1 MIVSTGLL
9 GRWALLVI
17 VTLLSACTTLPHGSG
32 LPVPFSRS
40 LELSGIP
47 PSAVALDVR
56 ALDGQVLA
64 SHNQQL
70 AFNPASVMK
79 LVTTA
84 AALDLLGPDYRWIT
98 RVYAQ
103 GPLIGDVLN
112 GDLIIQGG
120 GDPRL
125 AHEDLSRLLRRL
137 RSLGVREIQGDLVV
151 DRSLF
156 QTTLEDAAAFDGLPY
171 RAYNALPDAL
181 LLDAK
186 AISLRFFPDAQT
198 QSVHVAMEPP
208 MVDFVIEPPKLDI
221 PKFDTSK
228 LDTQVCTN
236 WREKLG
242 AVVHPSSVHFSGSY
256 SLDCGERVL
265 VLHAHTL
272 SHARYFDAVF
282 RQLWREL
289 GGSINGVMREEK
301 KLESAS
307 ELLQWESPTLA
318 QIIRDINK
326 HSNNV
331 MARQLLISLATSP
344 TITAATPEAGAAQA
358 KAWLDTLGV
367 NSKTVVIEN
376 GSGLSRQERL
386 SADTLSKVLY
396 HAWHSP
402 YMPEFIASLPMVGV
416 DGTMIRTLKNSA
428 VKTRAHIK
436 TGSLND
442 VASIAGYVKAKSG
455 RWISVVCMIN
465 HPEANSARTSFNELL
480 EWIYEHY

>member
-1 MIVSTGLL
+1 MIVSTGLM
-9 GRWALLVI
+9 GRWSLLLLV
-17 VTLLSACTTLPHGSG
+17 TMLSACTTLPHGSG
-32 LPVPFSRS
+32 LPASFSRS
-40 LELSGIP
+40 LALSGIP
-47 PSAVALDVR
+47 TTAVALEIKTVE
-56 ALDGQVLA
+56 GQVLS

-84 AALDLLGPDYRWIT
+84 AALDLLGPDHRWIT

-103 GPLIGDVLN
+103 GPLAGDVLN
-112 GDLIIQGG
+112 GDLIIQGS

-125 AHEDLSRLLRRL
+125 AHEDLARLLRRL
-137 RSLGVREIQGDLVV
+137 RSLGVREIQGDLVL

-156 QTTLEDAAAFDGLPY
+156 QTMLEDAAAFDGLPY

-198 QSVHVAMEPP
+198 QSVRVAMEPP
-208 MVDFVIEPPKLDI
+208 MVDFVIEPPKLDAEPCI
-221 PKFDTSK
+221 
-228 LDTQVCTN
+228 N
-236 WREKLG
+236 WREQLG
-242 AVVHPSSVHFSGSY
+242 TVVDLSSVQFSGSY
-256 SLDCGERVL
+256 SVDCGERVL
-265 VLHAHTL
+265 VLHPHTL

-282 RQLWREL
+282 RQLWREQ

-301 KLESAS
+301 KSESAR

-331 MARQLLISLATSP
+331 MARQLLISLATTP
-344 TITAATPEAGAAQA
+344 TSTAATPEAGAAQA
-358 KAWLDTLGV
+358 KAWLDTLGI

-376 GSGLSRQERL
+376 GAGLSRQERL
-386 SADTLSKVLY
+386 SANTLSKVLY

-402 YMPEFIASLPMVGV
+402 YMPEFIASLPIVGV

-465 HPEANSARTSFNELL
+465 HAEANSARTSFNELL

>member
-1 MIVSTGLL
+1 MIVSRGLL
-9 GRWALLVI
+9 GRWSLLLI
-17 VTLLSACTTLPHGSG
+17 VSLLSACTSLPRGSG
-32 LPVPFSRS
+32 LPAPFARS
-40 LELSGIP
+40 LAQVGIP
-47 PSAVALDVR
+47 ITSVALDIRTVE
-56 ALDGQVLA
+56 GKVLA

-70 AFNPASVMK
+70 SFNPASVMK

-103 GPLIGDVLN
+103 GSIVGDVLN
-112 GDLIIQGG
+112 GDLIIQGS

-125 AHEDLSRLLRRL
+125 AHEDLARLLRRL
-137 RSLGVREIQGDLVV
+137 RSLGVREIHGDLVL

-156 QTTLEDAAAFDGLPY
+156 QTTLDDAAAFDGLPY

-198 QSVHVAMEPP
+198 QSVRVAMEPP
-208 MVDFVIEPPKLDI
+208 MSDFVLESPKLD
-221 PKFDTSK
+221 THK
-228 LDTQVCTN
+228 LDTEPCTN

-242 AVVHPSSVHFSGSY
+242 TVVDLSSIHFTGSY
-256 SLDCGERVL
+256 SVDCGERVL

-282 RQLWREL
+282 RQLWHEL
-289 GGSINGVMREEK
+289 GGSITGVMREEK
-301 KLESAS
+301 KLESAR

-331 MARQLLISLATSP
+331 MARQLLMSLAVSP
-344 TITAATPEAGAAQA
+344 TSTAATPEAGAAQA

-376 GSGLSRQERL
+376 GAGLSRKERL
-386 SADTLSKVLY
+386 SADTLSKVLH

-436 TGSLND
+436 TGSLNE

-465 HPEANSARTSFNELL
+465 HAEANLARTSFNDLL

>member
-1 MIVSTGLL
+1 ML
-9 GRWALLVI
+9 GAC
-17 VTLLSACTTLPHGSG
+17 SALPHGSG
-32 LPVPFSRS
+32 LPAPFSRS
-40 LELSGIP
+40 LALSGIP
-47 PSAVALDVR
+47 NAAVALDIKTVE
-56 ALDGQVLA
+56 GQVLA

-103 GPLIGDVLN
+103 GPLVADVLN
-112 GDLIIQGG
+112 GDLIIQGS

-125 AHEDLSRLLRRL
+125 AHEDLARLLRRL
-137 RSLGVREIQGDLVV
+137 RSLGVREIQGDLVL

-156 QTTLEDAAAFDGLPY
+156 QTTLDDAAAFDGLPY

-198 QSVHVAMEPP
+198 QSVRVAMEPP
-208 MVDFVIEPPKLDI
+208 MVDFLIEPPKLDTEPCI
-221 PKFDTSK
+221 
-228 LDTQVCTN
+228 N

-242 AVVHPSSVHFSGSY
+242 TVVDPSSVHFSGTY
-256 SLDCGERVL
+256 SVDCGERVL

-289 GGSINGVMREEK
+289 GGSIVGVMREEK
-301 KLESAS
+301 KLDSAR

-331 MARQLLISLATSP
+331 MARQLLISLATLP
-344 TITAATPEAGAAQA
+344 TSTAVTPEVGAAQA

-367 NSKTVVIEN
+367 NSESVVIEN
-376 GSGLSRQERL
+376 GAGLSRKERL
-386 SADTLSKVLY
+386 SANTLSKVLY

-402 YMPEFIASLPMVGV
+402 YMPEFIASLPIVGV

-428 VKTRAHIK
+428 VKARAHIK

-442 VASIAGYVKAKSG
+442 VASIAGYAKAKSG

-465 HPEANSARTSFNELL
+465 HAEANSARTSFNELL

>member
-1 MIVSTGLL
+1 MIVSMGLL
-9 GRWALLVI
+9 GRWSLLLLV
-17 VTLLSACTTLPHGSG
+17 TMLGACSALPHGSG
-32 LPVPFSRS
+32 LPAPFSRS
-40 LELSGIP
+40 LALSGIP
-47 PSAVALDVR
+47 TAAAALDIRTVE
-56 ALDGQVLA
+56 GKVLA

-103 GPLIGDVLN
+103 GPLVADVLN
-112 GDLIIQGG
+112 GDLIIQGS

-125 AHEDLSRLLRRL
+125 AHEDLARLLRRL
-137 RSLGVREIQGDLVV
+137 RSLGVREIQGDLVL

-156 QTTLEDAAAFDGLPY
+156 QTTLDDAAAFDGLPY

-198 QSVHVAMEPP
+198 QSVRVAMEPP
-208 MVDFVIEPPKLDI
+208 MVDFLIEPPKLDTEPCI
-221 PKFDTSK
+221 
-228 LDTQVCTN
+228 N

-242 AVVHPSSVHFSGSY
+242 TVVDPSSVHFSGTY
-256 SLDCGERVL
+256 SVDCGERVL

-289 GGSINGVMREEK
+289 GGSIVGVMREEK
-301 KLESAS
+301 KLESAR

-331 MARQLLISLATSP
+331 MARQLLISLATLP
-344 TITAATPEAGAAQA
+344 TSTAVTPEVGAAQA

-367 NSKTVVIEN
+367 NSESVVIEN
-376 GSGLSRQERL
+376 GAGLSRKERL
-386 SADTLSKVLY
+386 SANALSKVLY

-402 YMPEFIASLPMVGV
+402 YMPEFIASLPIVGV

-428 VKTRAHIK
+428 VKARAHIK

-465 HPEANSARTSFNELL
+465 HAEANSARTSFNELL

>member
-9 GRWALLVI
+9 GRWSLLLLV
-17 VTLLSACTTLPHGSG
+17 TMLGACSALPHGSG
-32 LPVPFSRS
+32 LPAPFSRS
-40 LELSGIP
+40 LALSGIP
-47 PSAVALDVR
+47 TAAAALDIRTVE
-56 ALDGQVLA
+56 GKVLA

-103 GPLIGDVLN
+103 GPLVADVLN
-112 GDLIIQGG
+112 GDLIIQGS

-125 AHEDLSRLLRRL
+125 AHEDLARLLRRL
-137 RSLGVREIQGDLVV
+137 RSLGVREIQGDLVL

-156 QTTLEDAAAFDGLPY
+156 QTTLDDATAFDGLPY

-198 QSVHVAMEPP
+198 QSVRVAMEPP
-208 MVDFVIEPPKLDI
+208 MVDFLIEPPKLDTEPCI
-221 PKFDTSK
+221 
-228 LDTQVCTN
+228 N

-242 AVVHPSSVHFSGSY
+242 TVVDPSSVHFSGTY
-256 SLDCGERVL
+256 SVDCGERVL

-289 GGSINGVMREEK
+289 GGSIVGVMREEK
-301 KLESAS
+301 KLESAR

-331 MARQLLISLATSP
+331 MARQLLISLATLP
-344 TITAATPEAGAAQA
+344 TSTAVTPEVGAAQA

-367 NSKTVVIEN
+367 NSESVVIEN
-376 GSGLSRQERL
+376 GAGLSRKERL
-386 SADTLSKVLY
+386 SANALSKVLY

-402 YMPEFIASLPMVGV
+402 YMPEFIASLPIVGV

-428 VKTRAHIK
+428 VKARAHIK

-465 HPEANSARTSFNELL
+465 HAEANSARTSFNELL

>member
-1 MIVSTGLL
+1 MIVSMGLL
-9 GRWALLVI
+9 GRWSLLLLV
-17 VTLLSACTTLPHGSG
+17 TMLGACSALPHGSG
-32 LPVPFSRS
+32 LPAPFSRS
-40 LELSGIP
+40 LALSGIP
-47 PSAVALDVR
+47 TAAAALDIRTVE
-56 ALDGQVLA
+56 GKVLA

-103 GPLIGDVLN
+103 GPLVGDVLN
-112 GDLIIQGG
+112 GDLIIQGS

-125 AHEDLSRLLRRL
+125 AHEDLARLLRRL
-137 RSLGVREIQGDLVV
+137 RSLGVREIQGDLVL

-156 QTTLEDAAAFDGLPY
+156 QTTLDDAAAFDGLPY

-198 QSVHVAMEPP
+198 QSVRVAMEPP
-208 MVDFVIEPPKLDI
+208 MVDFLIEPPKLDTEPCI
-221 PKFDTSK
+221 
-228 LDTQVCTN
+228 N

-242 AVVHPSSVHFSGSY
+242 TVVDPSSVHFSGTY
-256 SLDCGERVL
+256 SVDCGERVL

-289 GGSINGVMREEK
+289 GGSIVGVMREEK
-301 KLESAS
+301 KLDSAR

-331 MARQLLISLATSP
+331 MARQLLISLATLP
-344 TITAATPEAGAAQA
+344 TSTAVTPEVGAAQA

-367 NSKTVVIEN
+367 NSESVVIEN
-376 GSGLSRQERL
+376 GAGLSRKERL
-386 SADTLSKVLY
+386 SANALSKVLY

-402 YMPEFIASLPMVGV
+402 YMPEFIASLPIVGV

-428 VKTRAHIK
+428 VKARAHIK

-465 HPEANSARTSFNELL
+465 HAEANSARTSFNELL

>member
-1 MIVSTGLL
+1 MIVSMGLL
-9 GRWALLVI
+9 GRWSLLLLV
-17 VTLLSACTTLPHGSG
+17 TMLGACSALPHGSG
-32 LPVPFSRS
+32 LPAPFSRS
-40 LELSGIP
+40 LALSGIP
-47 PSAVALDVR
+47 TAAAALDIRTVE
-56 ALDGQVLA
+56 GKVLA

-103 GPLIGDVLN
+103 GPLVADVLN
-112 GDLIIQGG
+112 GDLIIQGS

-125 AHEDLSRLLRRL
+125 AHEDLARLLRRL
-137 RSLGVREIQGDLVV
+137 RSLGVREIQGDLVL

-156 QTTLEDAAAFDGLPY
+156 QTTLDDAAAFDGLPY

-198 QSVHVAMEPP
+198 QSVRVAMEPP
-208 MVDFVIEPPKLDI
+208 MVDFLIEPPKLDTEPCI
-221 PKFDTSK
+221 
-228 LDTQVCTN
+228 N

-242 AVVHPSSVHFSGSY
+242 TVVDPSSVHFSGTY
-256 SLDCGERVL
+256 SVDCGERVL

-289 GGSINGVMREEK
+289 GGSIVGVMREEK
-301 KLESAS
+301 KLDSAR

-331 MARQLLISLATSP
+331 MARQLLISLATLP
-344 TITAATPEAGAAQA
+344 TSTAVTPEVGAAQA

-367 NSKTVVIEN
+367 NSESVVIEN
-376 GSGLSRQERL
+376 GAGLSRKERL
-386 SADTLSKVLY
+386 SANALSKVLY

-402 YMPEFIASLPMVGV
+402 YMPEFIASLPIVGV

-428 VKTRAHIK
+428 VKARAHIK

-465 HPEANSARTSFNELL
+465 HAEANSARTSFNELL

>member
-1 MIVSTGLL
+1 MILSTSLF
-9 GRWALLVI
+9 GRWAMLLI
-17 VTLLSACTTLPHGSG
+17 VMLLSACTTLPHGSG
-32 LPVPFSRS
+32 LPAPFARS
-40 LELSGIP
+40 LAQAGIP
-47 PSAVALDVR
+47 LTSVALDIRMVE
-56 ALDGQVLA
+56 GKVLA
-64 SHNQQL
+64 FHNQQL

-84 AALDLLGPDYRWIT
+84 AALDRLGPDYRWIT
-98 RVYAQ
+98 RVYAE
-103 GPLIGDVLN
+103 GPLVGEVLN

-125 AHEDLSRLLRRL
+125 AHEDLTRLLRRL
-137 RSLGVREIQGDLVV
+137 RSLGVREIHGDLVI

-156 QTTLEDAAAFDGLPY
+156 QTTLEDAASFDGLPY

-186 AISLRFFPDAQT
+186 AISLRFLPDAQT
-198 QSVHVAMEPP
+198 QSVRVAMEPP
-208 MVDFVIEPPKLDI
+208 MVDFLIEPPKLDSQ
-221 PKFDTSK
+221 P
-228 LDTQVCTN
+228 CNN

-242 AVVHPSSVHFSGSY
+242 AVVDPTAVHFSGSY
-256 SLDCGERVL
+256 SVDCGERVL
-265 VLHAHTL
+265 VLHAHAL
-272 SHARYFDAVF
+272 SHTRYFDMVF

-289 GGSINGVMREEK
+289 GGSISGVMREEK
-301 KLESAS
+301 KSESAR

-331 MARQLLISLATSP
+331 MARQLLMSLATSP
-344 TITAATPEAGAAQA
+344 AGAPVNADVGAAQA
-358 KAWLDTLGV
+358 KAWLDTIGV
-367 NSKTVVIEN
+367 NSKNVEIEN
-376 GSGLSRQERL
+376 GAGLSRKERL
-386 SADTLSKVLY
+386 SAEALSTVLN
-396 HAWHSP
+396 HAWNSP
-402 YMPEFIASLPMVGV
+402 YMPEFIGSLPIVGV

-465 HPEANSARTSFNELL
+465 HAEANLARTNFNDLL

>member
-9 GRWALLVI
+9 GRWSLLLLV
-17 VTLLSACTTLPHGSG
+17 TMLGACSALPHGSG
-32 LPVPFSRS
+32 LPAPFSRS
-40 LELSGIP
+40 LALSGIP
-47 PSAVALDVR
+47 TAAAALDIRTVE
-56 ALDGQVLA
+56 GKVLA

-103 GPLIGDVLN
+103 GPLVADVLN
-112 GDLIIQGG
+112 GDLIIQGS

-125 AHEDLSRLLRRL
+125 AHEDLARLLRRL
-137 RSLGVREIQGDLVV
+137 RSLGVREIQGDLVL

-156 QTTLEDAAAFDGLPY
+156 QTTLDDAAAFDGLPY

-198 QSVHVAMEPP
+198 QSVRVAMEPP
-208 MVDFVIEPPKLDI
+208 MVDFLIEPPKLDTEPCI
-221 PKFDTSK
+221 
-228 LDTQVCTN
+228 N

-242 AVVHPSSVHFSGSY
+242 TVVDPSSVHFSGTY
-256 SLDCGERVL
+256 SVDCGERVL

-289 GGSINGVMREEK
+289 GGSIVGVMREEK
-301 KLESAS
+301 KLESAR

-331 MARQLLISLATSP
+331 MARQLLISLATLP
-344 TITAATPEAGAAQA
+344 TSTAVTPEVGAAQA

-367 NSKTVVIEN
+367 NSESVVIEN
-376 GSGLSRQERL
+376 GAGLSRKERL
-386 SADTLSKVLY
+386 SANTLSKVLY

-402 YMPEFIASLPMVGV
+402 YMPEFIASLPIVGV

-428 VKTRAHIK
+428 VKARAHIK

-465 HPEANSARTSFNELL
+465 HAEANLARTSFNELL

>member
-1 MIVSTGLL
+1 MIVSMGLL
-9 GRWALLVI
+9 GRWSLLLLV
-17 VTLLSACTTLPHGSG
+17 TMLGACSVLPHGSG
-32 LPVPFSRS
+32 LPAPFSRS
-40 LELSGIP
+40 LALSGIP
-47 PSAVALDVR
+47 TAAAALDIRTVE
-56 ALDGQVLA
+56 GKVLA

-103 GPLIGDVLN
+103 GPLVADVLN
-112 GDLIIQGG
+112 GDLIIQGS

-125 AHEDLSRLLRRL
+125 AHEDLARLLRRL
-137 RSLGVREIQGDLVV
+137 RSLGVREIQGDLVL

-156 QTTLEDAAAFDGLPY
+156 QTTLDDAAAFDGLPY

-198 QSVHVAMEPP
+198 QSVRVAMEPP
-208 MVDFVIEPPKLDI
+208 MVDFLIEPPKLDTEPCI
-221 PKFDTSK
+221 
-228 LDTQVCTN
+228 N

-242 AVVHPSSVHFSGSY
+242 TVVDPSSVHFSGTY
-256 SLDCGERVL
+256 SVDCGERVL

-289 GGSINGVMREEK
+289 GGSIVGVMREEK
-301 KLESAS
+301 KLDSAR

-331 MARQLLISLATSP
+331 MARQLLISLATLP
-344 TITAATPEAGAAQA
+344 TSTAVTPEVGAAQA

-367 NSKTVVIEN
+367 NSESVVIEN
-376 GSGLSRQERL
+376 GAGLSRKERL
-386 SADTLSKVLY
+386 SANALSKVLY

-402 YMPEFIASLPMVGV
+402 YMPEFIASLPIVGV

-428 VKTRAHIK
+428 VKARAHIK

-465 HPEANSARTSFNELL
+465 HAEANSARTSFNELL

>member
-1 MIVSTGLL
+1 MIRSTSLF
-9 GRWALLVI
+9 GRWALLI
-17 VTLLSACTTLPHGSG
+17 LMTLLSACSSLPHGSG
-32 LPVPFSRS
+32 LPAPFGKS
-40 LELSGIP
+40 LALSGIP
-47 PSAVALDVR
+47 TAAVALDIKTVE
-56 ALDGQVLA
+56 GQVLA

-112 GDLIIQGG
+112 GDLIIQGS

-125 AHEDLSRLLRRL
+125 AHEDLTRLLRRL
-137 RSLGVREIQGDLVV
+137 HSLGVREIQGDLVL

-156 QTTLEDAAAFDGLPY
+156 QTTLDDAAAFDGLPH

-186 AISLRFFPDAQT
+186 AISLRFFPDEQT
-198 QSVHVAMEPP
+198 QTVRVAMEPP
-208 MVDFVIEPPKLDI
+208 MVDFLIEPPKLDTE
-221 PKFDTSK
+221 P
-228 LDTQVCTN
+228 CTN

-242 AVVHPSSVHFSGSY
+242 TVVDPSSVHFSGSY

-265 VLHAHTL
+265 VLHANRL
-272 SHARYFDAVF
+272 NHARYFEAVF

-289 GGSINGVMREEK
+289 GGSITGVMRDDK
-301 KLESAS
+301 KPESAR

-331 MARQLLISLATSP
+331 MARQLLISLATSS
-344 TITAATPEAGAAQA
+344 TITAVTPEAGATQA
-358 KAWLDTLGV
+358 KAWLDTVGAHSE
-367 NSKTVVIEN
+367 NVVIEN
-376 GSGLSRQERL
+376 GAGLSRKERL

-402 YMPEFIASLPMVGV
+402 YMPEFIASLPIVGV

-428 VKTRAHIK
+428 VKNRAHIK
-436 TGSLND
+436 TGSLSD
-442 VASIAGYVKAKSG
+442 VASIAGYVKTKSG

-465 HPEANSARTSFNELL
+465 HAEANSARPSFNDLL
-480 EWIYEHY
+480 EWIYENY

>member
-1 MIVSTGLL
+1 
-9 GRWALLVI
+9 
-17 VTLLSACTTLPHGSG
+17 
-32 LPVPFSRS
+32 
-40 LELSGIP
+40 
-47 PSAVALDVR
+47 
-56 ALDGQVLA
+56 
-64 SHNQQL
+64 
-70 AFNPASVMK
+70 MK

-98 RVYAQ
+98 RVYVQ
-103 GPLIGDVLN
+103 GNLAGDVLD
-112 GDLIIQGG
+112 GDVVIQAG

-125 AHEDLSRLLRRL
+125 AHEDLARLLRRL
-137 RSLGVREIQGDLVV
+137 RSLGVREIHGDLVL

-156 QTTLEDAAAFDGLPY
+156 QTTLEDAAAFDGLPH

-198 QSVHVAMEPP
+198 QSVRVAMEPP
-208 MVDFVIEPPKLDI
+208 MVDFLIEPPKLDAQ
-221 PKFDTSK
+221 P
-228 LDTQVCTN
+228 CTN

-242 AVVHPSSVHFSGSY
+242 SVVDPSSIHFSGSY
-256 SLDCGERVL
+256 SVDCGERVL

-272 SHARYFDAVF
+272 NHAGYFDAVF

-289 GGSINGVMREEK
+289 GGSINGAMREEK
-301 KLESAS
+301 KLENAR

-318 QIIRDINK
+318 HIIRDINK

-331 MARQLLISLATSP
+331 MARQLLMSLAASSTSA
-344 TITAATPEAGAAQA
+344 AATPEAGAAQA
-358 KAWLDTLGV
+358 KVWLDTLGV

-376 GSGLSRQERL
+376 GAGLSRKERL
-386 SADTLSKVLY
+386 SADTLSKVLN

-402 YMPEFIASLPMVGV
+402 YMPEFIASLPIVGV
-416 DGTMIRTLKNSA
+416 DGTMTRTLKNSA

-465 HPEANSARTSFNELL
+465 HAEANSARTSFNELL

>member
-1 MIVSTGLL
+1 MIVSMGLL
-9 GRWALLVI
+9 GRWSLLLLV
-17 VTLLSACTTLPHGSG
+17 TMLGACSVLPHGSG
-32 LPVPFSRS
+32 LPAPFSRS
-40 LELSGIP
+40 LALSGIP
-47 PSAVALDVR
+47 TAAAALDIRTVE
-56 ALDGQVLA
+56 GKVLA

-103 GPLIGDVLN
+103 GPLVADVLN
-112 GDLIIQGG
+112 GDLIIQGS

-125 AHEDLSRLLRRL
+125 AHEDLARLLRRL
-137 RSLGVREIQGDLVV
+137 RSLGVREIQGDLVL

-156 QTTLEDAAAFDGLPY
+156 QTTLDDAAAFDGLPY

-198 QSVHVAMEPP
+198 QSVRVAMEPP
-208 MVDFVIEPPKLDI
+208 MVDFLIEPPKLDTEPCI
-221 PKFDTSK
+221 
-228 LDTQVCTN
+228 N

-242 AVVHPSSVHFSGSY
+242 TVVDPSSVHFSGTY
-256 SLDCGERVL
+256 SVDCGERVL

-289 GGSINGVMREEK
+289 GGSIVGVMREEK
-301 KLESAS
+301 KLERAR

-331 MARQLLISLATSP
+331 MARQLLISLATLP
-344 TITAATPEAGAAQA
+344 TSTAVTPEVGAAQA

-367 NSKTVVIEN
+367 NSESVVIEN
-376 GSGLSRQERL
+376 GAGLSRKERL
-386 SADTLSKVLY
+386 SANALSKVLY

-402 YMPEFIASLPMVGV
+402 YMPEFIASLPIVGV

-428 VKTRAHIK
+428 VKARAHIK

-465 HPEANSARTSFNELL
+465 HAEANSARTSFNELL

>member
-1 MIVSTGLL
+1 ML
-9 GRWALLVI
+9 GAC
-17 VTLLSACTTLPHGSG
+17 SALPHGSG
-32 LPVPFSRS
+32 LPAPFSRS
-40 LELSGIP
+40 LALSGIP
-47 PSAVALDVR
+47 TAAAALDIRTVE
-56 ALDGQVLA
+56 GKVLA

-84 AALDLLGPDYRWIT
+84 AALDLLGPDYHWIT

-103 GPLIGDVLN
+103 GPLVADVLN
-112 GDLIIQGG
+112 GDLIIQGS

-125 AHEDLSRLLRRL
+125 AHEDLARLLRRL
-137 RSLGVREIQGDLVV
+137 RSLGVREIQGDLVL

-156 QTTLEDAAAFDGLPY
+156 QTTLDDAAAFDGLPY

-198 QSVHVAMEPP
+198 QSVRVAMEPP
-208 MVDFVIEPPKLDI
+208 MVDFLIEPPKLDTEPCI
-221 PKFDTSK
+221 
-228 LDTQVCTN
+228 N

-242 AVVHPSSVHFSGSY
+242 TVVDPSSVHFSGTY
-256 SLDCGERVL
+256 SVDCGERVL

-289 GGSINGVMREEK
+289 GGSIVGVMREEK
-301 KLESAS
+301 KLESAR

-331 MARQLLISLATSP
+331 MARQLLISLATLP
-344 TITAATPEAGAAQA
+344 TSTAVTPEVGAAQA

-367 NSKTVVIEN
+367 NSESVVIEN
-376 GSGLSRQERL
+376 GAGLSRKERL
-386 SADTLSKVLY
+386 SANTLSKVLY

-402 YMPEFIASLPMVGV
+402 YMPEFIASLPIVGV

-428 VKTRAHIK
+428 VKARAHIK

-465 HPEANSARTSFNELL
+465 HAEANSARTSFNELL

>member
-1 MIVSTGLL
+1 MIVSMGLL
-9 GRWALLVI
+9 GRWSLLLLV
-17 VTLLSACTTLPHGSG
+17 TMLGACSALPHGSG
-32 LPVPFSRS
+32 LPGPFSRS
-40 LELSGIP
+40 LALSGIP
-47 PSAVALDVR
+47 TAAAALDIRTVE
-56 ALDGQVLA
+56 GKVLA

-103 GPLIGDVLN
+103 GPLVADVLN
-112 GDLIIQGG
+112 GDLIIQGS

-125 AHEDLSRLLRRL
+125 AHEDLARLLRRL
-137 RSLGVREIQGDLVV
+137 RSLGVREIQGDLVL

-156 QTTLEDAAAFDGLPY
+156 QTTLDDAAAFDGLPY

-198 QSVHVAMEPP
+198 QSVRVAMEPP
-208 MVDFVIEPPKLDI
+208 MVDFLIEPPKLDTEPCI
-221 PKFDTSK
+221 
-228 LDTQVCTN
+228 N

-242 AVVHPSSVHFSGSY
+242 TVVDPSSVHFSGTY
-256 SLDCGERVL
+256 SVDCGERVL

-289 GGSINGVMREEK
+289 GGSIVGVMREEK
-301 KLESAS
+301 KLDSAR

-331 MARQLLISLATSP
+331 MARQLLISLATLP
-344 TITAATPEAGAAQA
+344 TSTAVTPEVGAAQA

-367 NSKTVVIEN
+367 NSESVVIEN
-376 GSGLSRQERL
+376 GAGLSRKERL
-386 SADTLSKVLY
+386 SANALSKVLY

-402 YMPEFIASLPMVGV
+402 YMPEFIASLPIVGV

-428 VKTRAHIK
+428 VKARAHIK

-465 HPEANSARTSFNELL
+465 HAEANSARTSFNELL

>member
-9 GRWALLVI
+9 GRWSLLLI
-17 VTLLSACTTLPHGSG
+17 VSLLSACTSLPHGSG
-32 LPVPFSRS
+32 LPAPFARS
-40 LELSGIP
+40 LAQVGIP
-47 PSAVALDVR
+47 LTSVALDIRTVE
-56 ALDGQVLA
+56 GKVLA

-70 AFNPASVMK
+70 SFNPASVMK

-103 GPLIGDVLN
+103 GPIVGDVLN
-112 GDLIIQGG
+112 GDLIIQGS

-125 AHEDLSRLLRRL
+125 AHEDLARLLRRL
-137 RSLGVREIQGDLVV
+137 RSLGVREIQGDLVL

-156 QTTLEDAAAFDGLPY
+156 QTTLDDAAAFDGLPY

-198 QSVHVAMEPP
+198 QSVRVAMEPP
-208 MVDFVIEPPKLDI
+208 MVDFLIEPPKLDTEPCI
-221 PKFDTSK
+221 
-228 LDTQVCTN
+228 N

-242 AVVHPSSVHFSGSY
+242 TVVDPSSVHFSGTY
-256 SLDCGERVL
+256 SVDCGERVL

-289 GGSINGVMREEK
+289 GGSIVGVMREEK
-301 KLESAS
+301 KLESAR

-331 MARQLLISLATSP
+331 MARQLLMSLAVSP
-344 TITAATPEAGAAQA
+344 TSTAATPEAGAAQA
-358 KAWLDTLGV
+358 KAWLDTLGD

-376 GSGLSRQERL
+376 GAGLSRKERL
-386 SADTLSKVLY
+386 SANALSKVLY

-402 YMPEFIASLPMVGV
+402 YMPEFIASLPIVGV

-428 VKTRAHIK
+428 VKARAHIK

-465 HPEANSARTSFNELL
+465 HAEANSARTSFNELL

>member
-1 MIVSTGLL
+1 MIRSTSLCGRRGLL
-9 GRWALLVI
+9 LI
-17 VTLLSACTTLPHGSG
+17 VTLLSACSSLPHGSG
-32 LPVPFSRS
+32 LPAPFGKS
-40 LELSGIP
+40 LALSGIP
-47 PSAVALDVR
+47 TAAVALDIKTVE
-56 ALDGQVLA
+56 GQVLA

-84 AALDLLGPDYRWIT
+84 AALDLLGSDYRWIT

-103 GPLIGDVLN
+103 GPLIGDVLH
-112 GDLIIQGG
+112 GDVIIQGS

-125 AHEDLSRLLRRL
+125 AHEDLTRLLRRL
-137 RSLGVREIQGDLVV
+137 RSLGVREIQGDLVL

-156 QTTLEDAAAFDGLPY
+156 QTTLDDAAAFDGLPY
-171 RAYNALPDAL
+171 LAYNALPDAL

-198 QSVHVAMEPP
+198 QTVRVAMEPP
-208 MVDFVIEPPKLDI
+208 MADFIIQSPQ
-221 PKFDTSK
+221 
-228 LDTQVCTN
+228 LDTQPCTN

-242 AVVHPSSVHFSGSY
+242 AVIDPTAVHFSGSY

-289 GGSINGVMREEK
+289 GGSITGVMRDDK
-301 KLESAS
+301 KPESAR

-331 MARQLLISLATSP
+331 MAHQLLISLATSP
-344 TITAATPEAGAAQA
+344 TGSPLNAEAGAAKA
-358 KAWLDTLGV
+358 KAWLDTIGV
-367 NSKTVVIEN
+367 NSQHIVIEN
-376 GSGLSRQERL
+376 GAGLSRKERL
-386 SADTLSKVLY
+386 SAEALSTVLY

-402 YMPEFIASLPMVGV
+402 YMPEFIASLPIVGV

-442 VASIAGYVKAKSG
+442 VASIAGYVKAKSD
-455 RWISVVCMIN
+455 RWISIVCMIN
-465 HPEANSARTSFNELL
+465 HAEANSARPSFNDLL
-480 EWIYEHY
+480 EWIYENY

>member
-9 GRWALLVI
+9 DRWSLLLLV
-17 VTLLSACTTLPHGSG
+17 TMLGACSALPHGSG
-32 LPVPFSRS
+32 LPAPFSRS
-40 LELSGIP
+40 LALSGIP
-47 PSAVALDVR
+47 TAAAALDIRTVE
-56 ALDGQVLA
+56 GKVLA

-103 GPLIGDVLN
+103 GPLVGDVLN
-112 GDLIIQGG
+112 GDLIIQGS

-125 AHEDLSRLLRRL
+125 AHEDLARLLRRL
-137 RSLGVREIQGDLVV
+137 RSLGVREIQGDLVL

-156 QTTLEDAAAFDGLPY
+156 QTTLDDAAAFDGLPY

-198 QSVHVAMEPP
+198 QSVRVAMEPP
-208 MVDFVIEPPKLDI
+208 MVDFLIEPPKLDTEPCI
-221 PKFDTSK
+221 
-228 LDTQVCTN
+228 N

-242 AVVHPSSVHFSGSY
+242 TVVDPSSVHFSGTY
-256 SLDCGERVL
+256 SVDCGERVL

-289 GGSINGVMREEK
+289 GGSIVGVMREEK
-301 KLESAS
+301 KLDSAR

-331 MARQLLISLATSP
+331 MARQLLISLATLP
-344 TITAATPEAGAAQA
+344 TSTAVTPEVGAAQA

-367 NSKTVVIEN
+367 NSESVVIEN
-376 GSGLSRQERL
+376 GAGLSRKERL
-386 SADTLSKVLY
+386 SANALSKVLY

-402 YMPEFIASLPMVGV
+402 YMPEFIASLPIVGV

-428 VKTRAHIK
+428 VKARAHIK

-465 HPEANSARTSFNELL
+465 HAEANSARTSFNELL

>member
-1 MIVSTGLL
+1 MIVSMGLF
-9 GRWALLVI
+9 GRWSLLLLV
-17 VTLLSACTTLPHGSG
+17 TMLGACSALPHGSG
-32 LPVPFSRS
+32 LPAPFSRS
-40 LELSGIP
+40 LALSGIP
-47 PSAVALDVR
+47 TAAAALDIRTVE
-56 ALDGQVLA
+56 GKVLA

-103 GPLIGDVLN
+103 GPLVADVLN
-112 GDLIIQGG
+112 GDLIIQGS

-125 AHEDLSRLLRRL
+125 AHEDLARLLRRL
-137 RSLGVREIQGDLVV
+137 RSLGVREIQGDLVL

-156 QTTLEDAAAFDGLPY
+156 QTTLDDAAAFDGLPY

-198 QSVHVAMEPP
+198 QSVRVAMEPP
-208 MVDFVIEPPKLDI
+208 MVDFLIEPPKLDTEPCI
-221 PKFDTSK
+221 
-228 LDTQVCTN
+228 N

-242 AVVHPSSVHFSGSY
+242 TVVDPSSVHFSGTY
-256 SLDCGERVL
+256 SVDCGERVL

-289 GGSINGVMREEK
+289 GGSIVGVMREEK
-301 KLESAS
+301 KLESAR

-331 MARQLLISLATSP
+331 MARQLLISLATLP
-344 TITAATPEAGAAQA
+344 TSTAVTPEVGAAQA

-367 NSKTVVIEN
+367 NSESVVIEN
-376 GSGLSRQERL
+376 GAGLSRKERL
-386 SADTLSKVLY
+386 SANALSKVLY

-402 YMPEFIASLPMVGV
+402 YMPEFIASLPIVGV

-428 VKTRAHIK
+428 VKARAHIK

-465 HPEANSARTSFNELL
+465 HAEANSARTSFNELL

>member
-1 MIVSTGLL
+1 MILSSSLF
-9 GRWALLVI
+9 GRWALFLI
-17 VTLLSACTTLPHGSG
+17 VMFLSACTTLPHGSG
-32 LPVPFSRS
+32 LPTSFGKS
-40 LELSGIP
+40 LALSGIP
-47 PSAVALDVR
+47 PAAVTLDVR

-64 SHNQQL
+64 SHNQQR

-98 RVYAQ
+98 RVYVQ
-103 GPLIGDVLN
+103 GNLAGDVLD
-112 GDLIIQGG
+112 GDVVIQAG

-125 AHEDLSRLLRRL
+125 AHEDLARLLRRL
-137 RSLGVREIQGDLVV
+137 RSLGVREIHGDLVL

-156 QTTLEDAAAFDGLPY
+156 QTTLEDAAAFDGLPH

-186 AISLRFFPDAQT
+186 AISLRFFPDVQT
-198 QSVHVAMEPP
+198 QSVRVAMEPP
-208 MVDFVIEPPKLDI
+208 MVDFLIEPPKLD
-221 PKFDTSK
+221 
-228 LDTQVCTN
+228 TQPCIN

-242 AVVHPSSVHFSGSY
+242 PVVDPSSIHFSGSY
-256 SLDCGERVL
+256 SVDCGEQVL

-272 SHARYFDAVF
+272 NHARYFDAVF

-289 GGSINGVMREEK
+289 GGSMTGVMREEK
-301 KLESAS
+301 KSESAR
-307 ELLQWESPTLA
+307 ELLQWESPALS

-331 MARQLLISLATSP
+331 MARQLLLSLAMSP
-344 TITAATPEAGAAQA
+344 TGSPVTAEAGAAQA
-358 KAWLDTLGV
+358 KAWLETIGV
-367 NSKTVVIEN
+367 NTQHVVIEN
-376 GSGLSRQERL
+376 GAGLSRQERL
-386 SADTLSKVLY
+386 SAEALSTVLN
-396 HAWHSP
+396 HAWRSP
-402 YMPEFIASLPMVGV
+402 YMPEFIASLPIVGV

-465 HPEANSARTSFNELL
+465 HAEANSARSSFNELL
-480 EWIYEHY
+480 EWIYENY

>member
-1 MIVSTGLL
+1 MILSTSLF
-9 GRWALLVI
+9 GRWALLLI

-32 LPVPFSRS
+32 LPTPFGKS
-40 LELSGIP
+40 LAQSGIP
-47 PSAVALDVR
+47 PAAVTLDVR
-56 ALDGQVLA
+56 ALDGQALA
-64 SHNQQL
+64 SHNHQI

-84 AALDLLGPDYRWIT
+84 AALDQLGPDYRWIT

-103 GPLIGDVLN
+103 GSLSGDVLN
-112 GDLIIQGG
+112 GDLLIQGG

-125 AHEDLSRLLRRL
+125 AHEDLARLLRRL
-137 RSLGVREIQGDLVV
+137 RSLGVREIQGDLVL

-156 QTTLEDAAAFDGLPY
+156 ETTLDDAAAFDGLPY

-186 AISLRFFPDAQT
+186 AISLRFFPDAPT
-198 QSVHVAMEPP
+198 QSVRVAMEPP
-208 MVDFVIEPPKLDI
+208 MVDFVIDPPKLD
-221 PKFDTSK
+221 
-228 LDTQVCTN
+228 TQPCIN

-242 AVVHPSSVHFSGSY
+242 SVVDPSSIHFSGSY
-256 SLDCGERVL
+256 SIDCGERML
-265 VLHAHTL
+265 VLHAYEL

-289 GGSINGVMREEK
+289 GGSITGVMREEK
-301 KLESAS
+301 KLDSAR
-307 ELLQWESPTLA
+307 ELLAWESPALA
-318 QIIRDINK
+318 YIIRDINK

-331 MARQLLISLATSP
+331 MARQLLLSLATS
-344 TITAATPEAGAAQA
+344 TAGSPVTAEAGATQA
-358 KAWLDTLGV
+358 KAWLDTIGI
-367 NSKTVVIEN
+367 NTKNIVIEN
-376 GSGLSRQERL
+376 GAGLSRQERL
-386 SADTLSKVLY
+386 SAEALSAVLN
-396 HAWHSP
+396 HAWRSP
-402 YMPEFIASLPMVGV
+402 YMPEFIASLPIVGL

-465 HPEANSARTSFNELL
+465 HAEANSARSSFNELL
-480 EWIYEHY
+480 EWIYERY

>member
-1 MIVSTGLL
+1 ML
-9 GRWALLVI
+9 GAC
-17 VTLLSACTTLPHGSG
+17 SALPHGSG
-32 LPVPFSRS
+32 LPAPFSRS
-40 LELSGIP
+40 LALSGIP
-47 PSAVALDVR
+47 TAAAALDIRTVE
-56 ALDGQVLA
+56 GKVLA

-103 GPLIGDVLN
+103 GPLVADVLN
-112 GDLIIQGG
+112 GDLIIQGS

-125 AHEDLSRLLRRL
+125 AHEDLARLLRRL
-137 RSLGVREIQGDLVV
+137 RSLGVREIQGDLVL

-156 QTTLEDAAAFDGLPY
+156 QTTLDDAAAFDGLPY

-198 QSVHVAMEPP
+198 QSVRVAMEPP
-208 MVDFVIEPPKLDI
+208 MVDFLIEPPKLDTEPCI
-221 PKFDTSK
+221 
-228 LDTQVCTN
+228 N

-242 AVVHPSSVHFSGSY
+242 TVVDPSSVHFSGTY
-256 SLDCGERVL
+256 SVDCGERVL

-289 GGSINGVMREEK
+289 GGSIVGVMREEK
-301 KLESAS
+301 KLDSAR
-307 ELLQWESPTLA
+307 ELLQWESPTLT

-331 MARQLLISLATSP
+331 MARQLLISLATLP
-344 TITAATPEAGAAQA
+344 TSTAVTPEVGAAQA

-367 NSKTVVIEN
+367 NSESVVIEN
-376 GSGLSRQERL
+376 GAGLSRKERL
-386 SADTLSKVLY
+386 SANTLSKVLY

-402 YMPEFIASLPMVGV
+402 YMPEFIASLPIVGV

-428 VKTRAHIK
+428 VKARAHIK

-465 HPEANSARTSFNELL
+465 HAEANSARTSFNELL

>member
-1 MIVSTGLL
+1 M
-9 GRWALLVI
+9 
-17 VTLLSACTTLPHGSG
+17 
-32 LPVPFSRS
+32 
-40 LELSGIP
+40 
-47 PSAVALDVR
+47 LD
-56 ALDGQVLA
+56 

-70 AFNPASVMK
+70 SFNPASVMK

-103 GPLIGDVLN
+103 GSIVGDVLN
-112 GDLIIQGG
+112 GDLIIQGS

-125 AHEDLSRLLRRL
+125 AHEDLARLLRRL
-137 RSLGVREIQGDLVV
+137 RSLGVREIYGDLVL

-156 QTTLEDAAAFDGLPY
+156 QTTLDDAAAFDGLPY

-198 QSVHVAMEPP
+198 QSVRVAMEPP
-208 MVDFVIEPPKLDI
+208 MSDFVLESPKLD
-221 PKFDTSK
+221 THK
-228 LDTQVCTN
+228 LDTEPCTN

-242 AVVHPSSVHFSGSY
+242 TVVDLSSIHFTGSY
-256 SLDCGERVL
+256 SVDCGERVL

-282 RQLWREL
+282 RQLWHEL
-289 GGSINGVMREEK
+289 GGSITGVMREEK
-301 KLESAS
+301 KLESAR

-331 MARQLLISLATSP
+331 MARQLLMSLAVSP
-344 TITAATPEAGAAQA
+344 TSTAATPEAGAAQA

-376 GSGLSRQERL
+376 GAGIILDSHKVTSQLC
-386 SADTLSKVLY
+386 TL
-396 HAWHSP
+396 
-402 YMPEFIASLPMVGV
+402 LPLFV
-416 DGTMIRTLKNSA
+416 D
-428 VKTRAHIK
+428 
-436 TGSLND
+436 
-442 VASIAGYVKAKSG
+442 
-455 RWISVVCMIN
+455 
-465 HPEANSARTSFNELL
+465 HPEMAKIIGLKARQRVLERYTLVKNIDRLESLYEQTMSQQWVRVSAF
-480 EWIYEHY
+480 

>member
-1 MIVSTGLL
+1 MIVSMGLL
-9 GRWALLVI
+9 GRWSLLLLV
-17 VTLLSACTTLPHGSG
+17 TMLGACSALPHGSG
-32 LPVPFSRS
+32 LPAPFSRS
-40 LELSGIP
+40 LALSGIP
-47 PSAVALDVR
+47 TAAAALDIRTVE
-56 ALDGQVLA
+56 GKVLA

-103 GPLIGDVLN
+103 GPLVGDVLN
-112 GDLIIQGG
+112 GDLIIQGS

-125 AHEDLSRLLRRL
+125 AHEDLARLLRRL
-137 RSLGVREIQGDLVV
+137 RSLGVREIQGDLVL

-156 QTTLEDAAAFDGLPY
+156 QTTLDDAAAFDGLPY

-198 QSVHVAMEPP
+198 QSVRVAMEPP
-208 MVDFVIEPPKLDI
+208 MVDFLIEPPKLDTEPCI
-221 PKFDTSK
+221 
-228 LDTQVCTN
+228 N

-242 AVVHPSSVHFSGSY
+242 TVVDPSSVHFSGTY
-256 SLDCGERVL
+256 SVDCGERVL

-289 GGSINGVMREEK
+289 GGSIVGVMREEK
-301 KLESAS
+301 KLESAR

-331 MARQLLISLATSP
+331 MARQLLISLATLP
-344 TITAATPEAGAAQA
+344 TSTAVTPEVGAAQA

-367 NSKTVVIEN
+367 NSESVVIEN
-376 GSGLSRQERL
+376 GAGLSRKERL
-386 SADTLSKVLY
+386 SANALSKVLY

-402 YMPEFIASLPMVGV
+402 YMPEFIASLPIVGV

-428 VKTRAHIK
+428 VKARAHIK

-465 HPEANSARTSFNELL
+465 HAEANSARTSFNELL

>member
-9 GRWALLVI
+9 GRWSLLLLV
-17 VTLLSACTTLPHGSG
+17 TMLGACTTLPHGSG
-32 LPVPFSRS
+32 LPAPFSRS
-40 LELSGIP
+40 LALSGIP
-47 PSAVALDVR
+47 TAAVALEIKTVE
-56 ALDGQVLA
+56 GKVLA

-103 GPLIGDVLN
+103 GPLVGDVLN
-112 GDLIIQGG
+112 GDLLIQGS

-125 AHEDLSRLLRRL
+125 AHEDLARLLRRL
-137 RSLGVREIQGDLVV
+137 RSLGVREIQGDLVL
-151 DRSLF
+151 DRSMF
-156 QTTLEDAAAFDGLPY
+156 QSTLNDAAAFDGLPY

-198 QSVHVAMEPP
+198 QSVRVAMEPP
-208 MVDFVIEPPKLDI
+208 MVDFLIEPPKL
-221 PKFDTSK
+221 DTSK
-228 LDTQVCTN
+228 LDTQPCIN

-242 AVVHPSSVHFSGSY
+242 IVVEPSSVHFSGSY
-256 SLDCGERVL
+256 SVDCGERVL

-272 SHARYFDAVF
+272 SHTRYFDAVF

-289 GGSINGVMREEK
+289 GGSITGVMREEK
-301 KLESAS
+301 KSESAR

-331 MARQLLISLATSP
+331 MARQLLISLVTTPTS
-344 TITAATPEAGAAQA
+344 TAATPEAGAAQA
-358 KAWLDTLGV
+358 KAWLDTVGI

-376 GSGLSRQERL
+376 GAGLSRKERL
-386 SADTLSKVLY
+386 SASTLSKVLY
-396 HAWHSP
+396 HAWHGP
-402 YMPEFIASLPMVGV
+402 YMPEFIASLPIVGV

-428 VKTRAHIK
+428 LKTRAHIK

-465 HPEANSARTSFNELL
+465 HAEANSARTSFNELL

>member
-9 GRWALLVI
+9 GRWSLLLLV
-17 VTLLSACTTLPHGSG
+17 TMLGACSALPHGSG
-32 LPVPFSRS
+32 LPAPFSRS
-40 LELSGIP
+40 LALSGIP
-47 PSAVALDVR
+47 TAAAALDIRTVE
-56 ALDGQVLA
+56 GKVLA

-103 GPLIGDVLN
+103 GPLVADVLN
-112 GDLIIQGG
+112 GDLIIQGS

-125 AHEDLSRLLRRL
+125 AHEDLARLLRRL
-137 RSLGVREIQGDLVV
+137 RSLGVREIQGDLVL

-156 QTTLEDAAAFDGLPY
+156 QTTLDDAAAFDGLPY

-198 QSVHVAMEPP
+198 QSVRVAMEPP
-208 MVDFVIEPPKLDI
+208 MVDFLIEPPKLDTEPCI
-221 PKFDTSK
+221 
-228 LDTQVCTN
+228 N

-242 AVVHPSSVHFSGSY
+242 TVVDPSSVHFSGTY
-256 SLDCGERVL
+256 SVDCGERVL

-289 GGSINGVMREEK
+289 GGSIVGVMREEK
-301 KLESAS
+301 KLESAR

-331 MARQLLISLATSP
+331 MARQLLISLATLP
-344 TITAATPEAGAAQA
+344 TSTAVTPEVGAAQA

-367 NSKTVVIEN
+367 NSESVVIEN
-376 GSGLSRQERL
+376 GAGLSRKERL
-386 SADTLSKVLY
+386 SANTLSKVLY

-402 YMPEFIASLPMVGV
+402 YMPEFIASLPIVGV

-428 VKTRAHIK
+428 VKARAHIK

-465 HPEANSARTSFNELL
+465 HAEANSARTSFNELL

>member
-1 MIVSTGLL
+1 MIVSMGLL
-9 GRWALLVI
+9 GRWSLLLLV
-17 VTLLSACTTLPHGSG
+17 TMLGACSALPHGSG
-32 LPVPFSRS
+32 LPAPFSRS
-40 LELSGIP
+40 LALSGIP
-47 PSAVALDVR
+47 TAAAALDIRTVE
-56 ALDGQVLA
+56 GKVLA

-103 GPLIGDVLN
+103 GPLVADVLN
-112 GDLIIQGG
+112 GDLLIQGS

-125 AHEDLSRLLRRL
+125 AHEDLARLLRRL
-137 RSLGVREIQGDLVV
+137 RSLGVREIQGDLVL

-156 QTTLEDAAAFDGLPY
+156 QTTLDDAAAFDGLPY

-198 QSVHVAMEPP
+198 QSVRVAMEPP
-208 MVDFVIEPPKLDI
+208 MVDFLIEPPKLDTEPCI
-221 PKFDTSK
+221 
-228 LDTQVCTN
+228 N

-242 AVVHPSSVHFSGSY
+242 TVVDPSSVHFSGTY
-256 SLDCGERVL
+256 SVDCGERVL

-289 GGSINGVMREEK
+289 GGSIVGVMREEK
-301 KLESAS
+301 KLESAR

-331 MARQLLISLATSP
+331 MARQLLISLATLP
-344 TITAATPEAGAAQA
+344 TSTAVTPEVGAAQA

-367 NSKTVVIEN
+367 NSESVVIEN
-376 GSGLSRQERL
+376 GAGLSRKERL
-386 SADTLSKVLY
+386 SANTLSKVLY

-402 YMPEFIASLPMVGV
+402 YMPEFIASLPIVGV

-428 VKTRAHIK
+428 VKARAHIK

-465 HPEANSARTSFNELL
+465 HAEANSARTSFNELL

>member
-1 MIVSTGLL
+1 MIVSMGLL
-9 GRWALLVI
+9 GRWSLLLLV
-17 VTLLSACTTLPHGSG
+17 TMLGACSALPHGSG
-32 LPVPFSRS
+32 LPAPFSRS
-40 LELSGIP
+40 LALSGIP
-47 PSAVALDVR
+47 TAAAALDIRTVE
-56 ALDGQVLA
+56 GKVLA

-103 GPLIGDVLN
+103 GPLVGDVLN
-112 GDLIIQGG
+112 GDLIIQGS

-125 AHEDLSRLLRRL
+125 AHEDLARLLRRL
-137 RSLGVREIQGDLVV
+137 RSLGVREIQGDLVL

-156 QTTLEDAAAFDGLPY
+156 QTTLDDAAAFDGLPY

-198 QSVHVAMEPP
+198 QSVRVAMEPP
-208 MVDFVIEPPKLDI
+208 MVDFLIEPPKLDTEPCI
-221 PKFDTSK
+221 
-228 LDTQVCTN
+228 N

-242 AVVHPSSVHFSGSY
+242 TVVDPSSVHFSGTY
-256 SLDCGERVL
+256 SVDCGERVL

-289 GGSINGVMREEK
+289 GGSIVGVMREEK
-301 KLESAS
+301 KLDSAR

-331 MARQLLISLATSP
+331 MARQLLISLATLP
-344 TITAATPEAGAAQA
+344 TSTAVTPEVGAAQA

-367 NSKTVVIEN
+367 NSESVVIEN
-376 GSGLSRQERL
+376 GAGLSRKERL
-386 SADTLSKVLY
+386 SANALSKVLY

-402 YMPEFIASLPMVGV
+402 YMPEFIASLPIVGV

-428 VKTRAHIK
+428 VKARAHIK

-465 HPEANSARTSFNELL
+465 HAEANLARTSFNDLL
-480 EWIYEHY
+480 EWIYEYY